1 MPTTETI
8 DQLASDIQDAVN
20 PPQETTVYTVTAVR
34 VGSAPS
40 DLHITEQEAQA
51 LRDIRRL
58 TGRDDARRKHLKARA
73 FAIIKNRLG
82 VPADRKVS
90 VEIDDT
96 QNPDYLRL
104 KIKPLAEPQY
114 EWRRIM
120 GQTPQDV
127 AIHLGSRFHTEEA
140 PEDAAEWLPTPG
152 QGDYLYVD
160 DDAGDV
166 YIAVRT

>member
-20 PPQETTVYTVTAVR
+20 PPQETTVYTVTMVR
-34 VGSAPS
+34 ELVANP

-90 VEIDDT
+90 VEIDDRDSA
-96 QNPDYLRL
+96 DYLRL
-104 KIKPLAEPQY
+104 KIKPLAARPPAPQY
-114 EWRRIM
+114 EWRRVTNMSIDDIAS
-120 GQTPQDV
+120 TIHEDFDTDV
-127 AIHLGSRFHTEEA
+127 ATPDEEA
-140 PEDAAEWLPTPG
+140 RLPDPSTRI
-152 QGDYLYVD
+152 YLDRNDGSVYV
-160 DDAGDV
+160 A
-166 YIAVRT
+166 I